1 MARLILAE
9 AVAYVGTPD
18 QANAAIGTI
27 EHDWPVDA
35 ELTAALVAARNGATE
50 VAADHLRKAFTACRQ
65 HPWVRPRLLDTGMEL
80 AQRLAS
86 QGPVPAQMMFDALAE
101 PLGGGLWELPR
112 TELRAVLARN
122 LPAPEQLQAVMD
134 CEPYVPWS
142 RDFLEFRQSAY
153 RAANSPRAEAAA
165 RDLAKYLRHA
175 DKTFEEAAQ

>member
-1 MARLILAE
+1 MARLIRAE
-9 AVAYVGTPD
+9 AVAYVSTPD
-18 QANAAIGTI
+18 EANAVIGTI

-35 ELTAALVAARNGATE
+35 ELTAALVAARNGAPD

-65 HPWVRPRLLDTGMEL
+65 NPWVRPRMLNTGMEL

-86 QGPVPAQMMFDALAE
+86 QDPRLAQMMFDVFAQPLAA
-101 PLGGGLWELPR
+101 GLWELPR
-112 TELRAVLARN
+112 AELRTVLARN
-122 LPAPEQLQAVMD
+122 LPAREQLQAVMD

-142 RDFLEFRQSAY
+142 RDFLEFRQSVY

-165 RDLAKYLRHA
+165 RDLAEYRRHA